1 MLFIP
6 RPPFVYTSVMIWRH
20 TDTSY
25 THRTNPIQQLYWW
38 QDPRQCGL
46 VNKLNPSSSKRPLY
60 EMMMV
65 TWGVA
70 ILVNI
75 NSTTRGNAVGRYQI
89 KSILSKISIRIETT
103 MVACE
108 TSHLCQQTAQPV
120 TKWLGNIK

>member
-1 MLFIP
+1 M
-6 RPPFVYTSVMIWRH
+6 
-20 TDTSY
+20 
-25 THRTNPIQQLYWW
+25 
-38 QDPRQCGL
+38 
-46 VNKLNPSSSKRPLY
+46 Y

-75 NSTTRGNAVGRYQI
+75 NSTTNGSVVGRY
-89 KSILSKISIRIETT
+89 KSNPFLSKISVLIETT

-120 TKWLGNIK
+120 VKWLGDIK